1 MSPRVIG
8 KACQASPLTNKL
20 LISKALR
27 EISLSSFLLFV
38 GLAILAPTAS
48 AQQPGYIPANFT
60 FGSINGAPHRC
71 INSDQT
77 TDDCDL
83 LEFSNHNIVGG
94 APVCDWYGAGS
105 GPYPPGADAVAS
117 SQQGTPNCGQESP
130 ATLSNSPPEDS
141 KNHPPDKRLP
151 ASKPPDFNRDIY
163 YKNKFEFSQDVG
175 WLPINIPFPLD
186 VFTGDAYQLYPL
198 KYTLVPILLSL
209 RWHMDDI
216 KGPVVLRGN
225 WDLTMP
231 RGPETRYFAYIM
243 GIRRNFV
250 PRNWRV
256 APYFDIRLGLGDI
269 NARAEAPYYVQWA
282 QGQDFT
288 FTINSGSGLRYN
300 FNPRFAAS
308 VGLNWMHI
316 SNMDLSEPAIRNTG
330 INVYG
335 PMLGIDIRVSIRRRH
350 AKQQ

>member
-1 MSPRVIG
+1 MTPVSHR
-8 KACQASPLTNKL
+8 KACLALTPPK
-20 LISKALR
+20 KALVIKVAR
-27 EISLSSFLLFV
+27 EALSFSMLFV
-38 GLAILAPTAS
+38 GFAILAPTTS
-48 AQQPGYIPANFT
+48 AQQASYDMP
-60 FGSINGAPHRC
+60 
-71 INSDQT
+71 
-77 TDDCDL
+77 
-83 LEFSNHNIVGG
+83 EFSPYNVDAGVPNDDN
-94 APVCDWYGAGS
+94 APC
-105 GPYPPGADAVAS
+105 
-117 SQQGTPNCGQESP
+117 SQQSYPNCGQEPPARPDDSP
-130 ATLSNSPPEDS
+130 AEGS
-141 KNHPPDKRLP
+141 KNRPSDKKLP
-151 ASKPPDFNRDIY
+151 VAKPADFNRDIY

-216 KGPVVLRGN
+216 KGPVILRGN
-225 WDLTMP
+225 WDLTLSATAVLIP
-231 RGPETRYFAYIM
+231 RGPETRYLAYVM

-250 PRNWRV
+250 PRNWRI

-269 NARAEAPYYVQWA
+269 NARAEAPYFVQWA

-335 PMLGIDIRVSIRRRH
+335 PMFGVDIRVHMRRRH
-350 AKQQ
+350 TKQQ

>member
-1 MSPRVIG
+1 MTALVDG
-8 KACQASPLTNKL
+8 KTYSALPFIETL
-20 LISKALR
+20 LIDKVPR
-27 EISLSSFLLFV
+27 QVILSSILLFAGFV
-38 GLAILAPTAS
+38 IFAPSATAQRS
-48 AQQPGYIPANFT
+48 TYIPARFT
-60 FGSINGAPHRC
+60 FKSIFGRGEHQCSDDNLNGGKCHPAAF
-71 INSDQT
+71 SDPGKP
-77 TDDCDL
+77 
-83 LEFSNHNIVGG
+83 NGG
-94 APVCDWYGAGS
+94 E
-105 GPYPPGADAVAS
+105 
-117 SQQGTPNCGQESP
+117 ESP
-130 ATLSNSPPEDS
+130 ATLGDESGEDS
-141 KNHPPDKRLP
+141 KNQLPDEKIP
-151 ASKPPDFNRDIY
+151 VSKPDFNRDIY

-209 RWHMDDI
+209 RWHIDDI

-225 WDLTMP
+225 WDLTMTAAAVLIP

-335 PMLGIDIRVSIRRRH
+335 PMFGIDIRVRMRRRH
-350 AKQQ
+350 SEQ